1 MNRTLSMLAW
11 PVAALLAGA
20 APLALPA
27 QTVPANP
34 VVILATT
41 TSLYDT
47 GLLDSIVPIFA
58 RETGYQV
65 RVVAVG
71 SGEALAMGRRG
82 DADVVFVHSPAAES
96 AFMAAGH
103 GLRRQVIAT
112 NWFTIVGPAS
122 DVARVREAPN
132 AADALRRIAGVGA
145 GFVSRGDSSG
155 TNARE
160 LALWR
165 KAGRRPAWPGYIET
179 GQGMAATLLVANQR
193 LAYTLT
199 DVATY
204 GLLKAR
210 LDLVALRGR
219 DRDLINVYHVIEL
232 NPAGRPRLNVA
243 GGRAFA
249 EFVTSAEVQ
258 DYLAHF
264 GEAQFGEPLFVP
276 ARGKEPE

>member
-1 MNRTLSMLAW
+1 MNQLRMCLASCIG
-11 PVAALLAGA
+11 ALIAGA
-20 APLALPA
+20 LPLALPA
-27 QTVPANP
+27 QNVPRNP
-34 VVILATT
+34 DVIVATT

-58 RETGYQV
+58 RQTGYHV

-82 DADVVFVHSPAAES
+82 DADVLVVHSPTAES
-96 AFMAAGH
+96 AFMASGH
-103 GLRRQVIAT
+103 GLRRRVVAT
-112 NWFTIVGPAS
+112 NYFTIVGPA
-122 DVARVREAPN
+122 DDLAQVRGAPT

-165 KAGRRPAWPGYIET
+165 KVGLHPTWPGYIET
-179 GQGMAATLLVANQR
+179 GQGMAATLLVADQR
-193 LAYTLT
+193 RAYTLT
-199 DVATY
+199 DRATF
-204 GLLKAR
+204 GLLKPR
-210 LDLVALRGR
+210 LDLVALLGR
-219 DRDLINVYHVIEL
+219 ERDLMNIYHVIEL
-232 NPAGRPRLNVA
+232 NPAGHRRMNVA
-243 GGRAFA
+243 GGHAFA
-249 EFVTSAEVQ
+249 EFVVSAEIQ

-264 GEAQFGEPLFVP
+264 GQGQFGEPLFIP

>member
-1 MNRTLSMLAW
+1 M
-11 PVAALLAGA
+11 AA
-20 APLALPA
+20 
-27 QTVPANP
+27 QNVPANP
-34 VVILATT
+34 DVILATT

-58 RETGYQV
+58 RATGYRV

-96 AFMAAGH
+96 AFMAAGY
-103 GLRRQVIAT
+103 GLRRRVVAT
-112 NWFTIVGPAS
+112 NYFTIVGPAD
-122 DVARVREAPN
+122 DVARVRAAPD
-132 AADALRRIAGVGA
+132 AADALRRIAGSGA

-165 KAGRRPAWPGYIET
+165 KDGLRPAWPGYIET
-179 GQGMAATLLVANQR
+179 GQGMAATLLVANER

-199 DVATY
+199 DVATF
-204 GLLKAR
+204 GMLRSR

-219 DRDLINVYHVIEL
+219 DRDLLNIYHVIEL
-232 NPAGRPRLNVA
+232 NPAGHPRLNVA
-243 GGRAFA
+243 GGSAFA
-249 EFVTSAEVQ
+249 DFAVSPAMQ

-264 GEAQFGEPLFVP
+264 GEVSLGEPLFVP